1 MCARPER
8 TEYYR
13 PINDLLHEFVQYATP
28 AGSPTMR
35 ELAWVGVVAYNGLL
49 ENA

>member
-13 PINDLLHEFVQYATP
+13 PINDLLQEFLQYAP
-28 AGSPTMR
+28 LVGVPSMR

>member
-8 TEYYR
+8 TEYY
-13 PINDLLHEFVQYATP
+13 PPLAELLSEFTQYEQSGIP
-28 AGSPTMR
+28 PMR
-35 ELAWVGVVAYNGLL
+35 DLAWVGITAYNGLL